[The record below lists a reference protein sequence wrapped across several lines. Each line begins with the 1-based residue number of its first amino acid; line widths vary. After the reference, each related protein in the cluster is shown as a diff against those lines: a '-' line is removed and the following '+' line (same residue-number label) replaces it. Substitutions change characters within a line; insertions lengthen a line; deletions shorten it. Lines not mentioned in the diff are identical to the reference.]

1 MRMKANKM
9 GYSLNQKGLY
19 ADVIRNPSNRRE
31 KLHTG
36 RIIASE
42 TELEI
47 FEKLGVHDFGF
58 G

>member
-31 KLHTG
+31 KLNTG

-47 FEKLGVHDFGF
+47 FEKLGVYSFSPS
-58 G
+58 